1 MGTDYSTPTTQTVN
15 GIAPSSWA
23 NNVNDD
29 LEALFEPPSARFVA
43 SAVTSGL
50 AASNPDP
57 LVAGSYG
64 TVYWQAS
71 NEANPGYTTLDGG
84 AGQTWQ
90 RLVASTGATAG
101 RSYCD
106 DTSSTWSGATVI
118 DSMGYTVTPTDF
130 IKVPYNG
137 LWLIQYEVGV
147 ALTAT
152 TGSLTV
158 RAVLGSYTVSALQVP
173 ISGTGATGT
182 YAGGSCVVKM
192 TTSDSLKIEA
202 RPIGA
207 GTTVNGGWLQLT
219 RISRSW

>member
-29 LEALFEPPSARFVA
+29 LEAIFEPPSARFVA
-43 SAVTSGL
+43 AAAGPSGL

-64 TVYWQAS
+64 AVYWMAS
-71 NEANPGYTTLDGG
+71 NENEAGRTDVESS
-84 AGQTWQ
+84 GQTWQ
-90 RLVASTGATAG
+90 RLVASTSGSG
-101 RSYCD
+101 RSFCD
-106 DTSSTWSGATVI
+106 DTSSTWSGATI
-118 DSMGYTVTPTDF
+118 STGTGDDVTPTDF
-130 IKVPYNG
+130 LKVPNNG

-173 ISGTGATGT
+173 ISGTGASGT